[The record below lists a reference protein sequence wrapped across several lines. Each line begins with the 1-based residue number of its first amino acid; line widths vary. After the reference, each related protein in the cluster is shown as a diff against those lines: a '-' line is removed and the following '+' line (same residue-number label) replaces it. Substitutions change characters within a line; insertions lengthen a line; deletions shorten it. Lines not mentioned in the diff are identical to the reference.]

1 MRLDCFP
8 CFLLWVTSRHVNFA
22 VKGLWALFSVKAGP
36 HTISTLDEQKLA
48 DCYGY
53 DMETTLAATDAE
65 IARLIAL
72 IIFKSCH
79 Q

>member
-1 MRLDCFP
+1 M
-8 CFLLWVTSRHVNFA
+8 
-22 VKGLWALFSVKAGP
+22 AGP
-36 HTISTLDEQKLA
+36 HTISTLDEQKFA

-65 IARLIAL
+65 IAGLIAL

-79 Q
+79 QWDRDDRWTFSTILAILWKPGLKGQES